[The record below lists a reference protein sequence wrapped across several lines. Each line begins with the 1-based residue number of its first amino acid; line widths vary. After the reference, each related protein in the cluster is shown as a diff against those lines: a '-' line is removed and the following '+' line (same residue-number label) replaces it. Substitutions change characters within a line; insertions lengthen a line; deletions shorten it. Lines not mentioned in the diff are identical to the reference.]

1 MAGRDPV
8 EVGGVRLGVR
18 LPLDLPIAEL
28 VEMARRVE
36 AAGCESVWVG
46 DHLVW
51 PATIESPYPYASSG
65 AAPLRADQPFH
76 DPLILLT
83 AIAASTER
91 IRLATGV
98 YILPLRPPL
107 VTARAVASLDE
118 VSSGRTILGVGI
130 GWMREEFEAAGADFD
145 QRAAITDE
153 IVAMLRTVWQ
163 ESPGSF
169 AGEHV
174 EVPPLYLE
182 PRPPQGAA
190 LPIHVGGETDRALA
204 RVARL
209 GDGWVT
215 MRQTVE
221 SLEPKVAKLERLR
234 REAGRA
240 DPVEITVR
248 VPWPLTVEEL
258 HEFGRAGADR
268 VLLRPWSGGDWRD
281 DVEELESLASAA
293 RASRGGRA

>member
-1 MAGRDPV
+1 M
-8 EVGGVRLGVR
+8 RLGVR
-18 LPLDLPIAEL
+18 LPLDLPIDEL
-28 VEMARRVE
+28 VAMAQRVE
-36 AAGCESVWVG
+36 AVGCESVWVG

-51 PATIESPYPYASSG
+51 PETIESPYPYSSSG

-118 VSSGRTILGVGI
+118 VSGGRTILGVGI
-130 GWMREEFEAAGADFD
+130 GWMREEFEAVGADFD
-145 QRAAITDE
+145 HRAAVTDE
-153 IVAMLRTVWQ
+153 TVAMLRTLWG

-169 AGEHV
+169 DGAYV
-174 EVPPLYLE
+174 KVPPVYME

-215 MRQTVE
+215 MRQTAQ
-221 SLEPKVAKLERLR
+221 SLEPKVALIERLR
-234 REAGRA
+234 QEAGRDA
-240 DPVEITVR
+240 PVEVTAR
-248 VPWPLTVEEL
+248 VPWPLTPDEL
-258 HEFGRAGADR
+258 HDFGRAGADR
-268 VLLRPWSGGDWRD
+268 VLLRPWSDGDWRD
-281 DVEELESLASAA
+281 DIEELESLASVVL
-293 RASRGGRA
+293 GDE